1 MKERAR
7 TIINTLLQ
15 KTGIDS
21 SDVLIEEF
29 AGQTIFQIKTP
40 ESRLLIG
47 TQGETLRAFEYIV
60 KKILEKDTTE
70 ISQFTIDVDGYKSKQ
85 IKNLQQKAII
95 MAERARSF
103 QYDVELTP
111 MSSYERLI
119 IHATLTNAPQV
130 KTESRGE
137 GRERRVVI
145 RYIPT
150 KDNAILY
157 TISN

>member
-7 TIINTLLQ
+7 AIINTLLQ

-21 SDVLIEEF
+21 SEVLIEEF

-40 ESRLLIG
+40 ESRMLIG
-47 TQGETLRAFEYIV
+47 VQGETLRAFEYIV
-60 KKILEKDTTE
+60 KKILEKDTME
-70 ISQFTIDVDGYKSKQ
+70 VFQFTIDVDGYKSKQ

-119 IHATLTNAPQV
+119 IHSTLTNAPQV

-137 GRERRVVI
+137 GRDRRVVI
-145 RYIPT
+145 HYTPI
-150 KDNAILY
+150 KD
-157 TISN
+157 TTSTTP